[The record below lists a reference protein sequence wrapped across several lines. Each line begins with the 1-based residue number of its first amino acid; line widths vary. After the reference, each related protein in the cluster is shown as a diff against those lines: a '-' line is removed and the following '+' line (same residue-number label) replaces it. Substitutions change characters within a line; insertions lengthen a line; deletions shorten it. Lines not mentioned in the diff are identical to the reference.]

1 MCVMSQA
8 FLSSPRGYE
17 CIGRIGIRSSS
28 SLNGGLFGLD
38 KKEDDTNNA
47 KNPTSSS
54 LTTMPQSSKA
64 ALPIRVMEIPVKSI
78 KRGGLR
84 FVLGLHLVGLQD
96 SNNKV
101 SGIWKPNEATDNTLD
116 MYYKDNSA
124 MFKIILND
132 NAILVERYSNPVP
145 SLAYLLQESVVLHGV
160 LDELTILSSDS
171 KNIETSNR
179 LLQLHHPENALEIAR
194 AKLPA
199 RKA

>member
-1 MCVMSQA
+1 
-8 FLSSPRGYE
+8 LE
-17 CIGRIGIRSSS
+17 
-28 SLNGGLFGLD
+28 
-38 KKEDDTNNA
+38 KKEDDNNNA

-54 LTTMPQSSKA
+54 STTMPQSSKS

-160 LDELTILSSDS
+160 LDELTILSSDRN
-171 KNIETSNR
+171 NIEASNR
-179 LLQLHHPENALEIAR
+179 LLQLHDPNDALEIAR
-194 AKLPA
+194 ARLPA
-199 RKA
+199 RKLGMIKRSEKNNV

>member
-1 MCVMSQA
+1 MCVTSQA
-8 FLSSPRGYE
+8 FLSSSLGYE
-17 CIGRIGIRSSS
+17 CLGRVGIRSSS
-28 SLNGGLFGLD
+28 SLNGGLFGLE

-54 LTTMPQSSKA
+54 STTMPQSSNA
-64 ALPIRVMEIPVKSI
+64 ILPIRVMEIPVKSI

-84 FVLGLHLVGLQD
+84 FVLGLHLIGLQD
-96 SNNKV
+96 SNKV

-124 MFKIILND
+124 MFKI
-132 NAILVERYSNPVP
+132 RWYGNPVP

-160 LDELTILSSDS
+160 LDELTLLSSDS
-171 KNIETSNR
+171 NNIEASNR
-179 LLQLHHPENALEIAR
+179 LLQLHDPEDALEIAR

>member
-1 MCVMSQA
+1 MCVTSQA
-8 FLSSPRGYE
+8 FLSSSLGYE
-17 CIGRIGIRSSS
+17 CLGRVGIRSSP
-28 SLNGGLFGLD
+28 SLNGGLFGLE

-54 LTTMPQSSKA
+54 STTMPQSSKA

-84 FVLGLHLVGLQD
+84 FVLGLHLIGLQD
-96 SNNKV
+96 SNKV

-171 KNIETSNR
+171 NNIDAGNR
-179 LLQLHHPENALEIAR
+179 LLQLHDPEDALEIAR

>member
-1 MCVMSQA
+1 
-8 FLSSPRGYE
+8 LE
-17 CIGRIGIRSSS
+17 E
-28 SLNGGLFGLD
+28 
-38 KKEDDTNNA
+38 KEDDTNNA

-54 LTTMPQSSKA
+54 LTMPQSTKS

-84 FVLGLHLVGLQD
+84 FVLGLHLVGLHD
-96 SNNKV
+96 TNNKV

-160 LDELTILSSDS
+160 LDELTLLSSDS
-171 KNIETSNR
+171 NNIIEASNR
-179 LLQLHHPENALEIAR
+179 LLQLHDPEDALEIAR

>member
-1 MCVMSQA
+1 
-8 FLSSPRGYE
+8 LE
-17 CIGRIGIRSSS
+17 
-28 SLNGGLFGLD
+28 
-38 KKEDDTNNA
+38 KKEDDNNNA

-54 LTTMPQSSKA
+54 STTMPQSSKA

-84 FVLGLHLVGLQD
+84 FVLGLHLIGLQD
-96 SNNKV
+96 SNKV

-132 NAILVERYSNPVP
+132 NAILIERYSNPVP

-171 KNIETSNR
+171 NNIDAGNR
-179 LLQLHHPENALEIAR
+179 LLQLHDPEDALEIAR